1 MTNRLVLAMT
11 ALVAAVAVALAIP
24 LATVIANNQKT
35 TFISRL
41 EVATLSGASLLASQP
56 VQQWPQAVEDIAAAS
71 GARVVVVGL
80 DKGLI
85 ADSSNSELDRA
96 FDRPEITAALQ
107 GALTTDKRYSNDLS
121 TDLRYVAAPVV
132 TANQVNAAIRLS
144 LPESQVTSVVQR
156 VQLYLALFVL
166 AVIALAAVVAWLIA
180 RSIVS
185 PLRRVASVAD
195 ALPDDLDLRAREDAG
210 PAEVR
215 LVARSLNST
224 ATRLQGMIQRTQR
237 VAADASHHLRTPLT
251 GVRLRLEAIEDI
263 SGQPDVVLQAT
274 AAIDEVDRLAHRID
288 RVLALARTDS
298 GSLRS
303 ERVDAS
309 TVIDQRVAEA
319 KMVADENDLTLHSRI
334 EPHLMVVATATALAG
349 LVDELLGNAMT
360 YARSEV
366 RVAAFAEGDAMVLV
380 VDDDGPG
387 VAASEHADIFK
398 RFTRGS
404 GAVAGGSGLGL
415 ALVQETARAYGGEAL
430 ATTSPTGG
438 LSVRV
443 TLPRAAR

>member
-1 MTNRLVLAMT
+1 VTNRLVLAMT
-11 ALVAAVAVALAIP
+11 ALVAVVAVALAIP

-41 EVATLSGASLLASQP
+41 EVAALSGASLLASQP
-56 VQQWPQAVEDIAAAS
+56 LDQWQPAVEEISAAS
-71 GARVVVVGL
+71 GARVVVVGQDANL
-80 DKGLI
+80 L

-96 FDRPEITAALQ
+96 FDRPEIVAALQ
-107 GALTTDKRYSNDLS
+107 GALTTDKRYSKDLG
-121 TDLRYVAAPVV
+121 TDLRYVAAPIVS
-132 TANQVNAAIRLS
+132 ANHVNAAIRLS

-166 AVIALAAVVAWLIA
+166 AVVAFAAVVAWLIA

-185 PLRRVASVAD
+185 PLRRVASVAN
-195 ALPDDLDLRAREDAG
+195 ALPDDLDLRAQEDAG

-263 SGQPDVVLQAT
+263 SSQPDVVTQAT
-274 AAIDEVDRLAHRID
+274 AALDEVDRLSLRID

-303 ERVDAS
+303 ELVDAS

-319 KMVADENDLTLHSRI
+319 RMVADERELALHSMI
-334 EPHLMVVATATALAG
+334 KPGLMVIATPAALAS
-349 LVDELLGNAMT
+349 LIDELLGNALT

-366 RVAAFAEGDAMVLV
+366 SVEAIAMGDSLALT

-387 VAASEHADIFK
+387 VPSGEHDDIFK

-404 GAVAGGSGLGL
+404 GAVAGGTGLGL
-415 ALVQETARAYGGEAL
+415 ALVQETARAYGGEAF
-430 ATTSPTGG
+430 ATTSRQGG

-443 TLPRAAR
+443 LLPRAAA